1 MKNGK
6 RPKLPRGLRWDPK
19 DPHIFFSWRDKR
31 GDQHQQSTRTAD
43 AAEAFAFQ
51 LRFLR
56 EKDDAV
62 AQRRAQSADQSRLAL
77 SKAAELYFE
86 WKAATNSP
94 GTIEREKRMF
104 RQVEKFVG
112 PKTQLRFVDLELIR
126 EYQQQRRKQISPTMR
141 KAVSARSVNY
151 ELQLLRGVM
160 QFANC
165 WKGDLDDRYKPLK
178 EVRTRVGRV
187 ATKEQLMRIIEKAK
201 KNESWQLAMYCA
213 AVAAG
218 TGCRSWEIKNL
229 QLQDISIDDS
239 RILIRR
245 EIAKNRQEREPRLMA
260 LAEWGLREPDLTVA
274 ELRERLA
281 HDIGVK
287 MSWSMVRLW
296 LGQLGLRLKKSRST
310 PSSGTRKQTASVA
323 KSSLS
328 TSGQS
333 RRRS

>member
-19 DPHIFFSWRDKR
+19 GPHIFFSWRDKR
-31 GDQHQQSTRTAD
+31 GVQHQQSR
-43 AAEAFAFQ
+43 ERLSRKRRWPK

-56 EKDDAV
+56 EEDDAV

-94 GTIEREKRMF
+94 GTIGREKRMF

-178 EVRTRVGRV
+178 EARTRV
-187 ATKEQLMRIIEKAK
+187 
-201 KNESWQLAMYCA
+201 A
-213 AVAAG
+213 AQA
-218 TGCRSWEIKNL
+218 
-229 QLQDISIDDS
+229 
-239 RILIRR
+239 
-245 EIAKNRQEREPRLMA
+245 
-260 LAEWGLREPDLTVA
+260 GLRMG
-274 ELRERLA
+274 
-281 HDIGVK
+281 IG
-287 MSWSMVRLW
+287 
-296 LGQLGLRLKKSRST
+296 
-310 PSSGTRKQTASVA
+310 
-323 KSSLS
+323 
-328 TSGQS
+328 
-333 RRRS
+333 